1 MESRFGLPRKAL
13 VDAFYAMD
21 VAPGQTLSS
30 FVMSVEDKRAR
41 LSIDKESCFRTHA
54 PKLEKAGLLDLDGP
68 SDYAV
73 RASPCSQWCPRC
85 SGMHLPL
92 QPLDRD
98 RCIAE
103 LKLV

>member
-1 MESRFGLPRKAL
+1 
-13 VDAFYAMD
+13 MD

-41 LSIDKESCFRTHA
+41 LSIDKESCFRTHV

-73 RASPCSQWCPRC
+73 LLV
-85 SGMHLPL
+85 G
-92 QPLDRD
+92 LDYAD
-98 RCIAE
+98 FTWDNVVA
-103 LKLV
+103 LA

>member
-1 MESRFGLPRKAL
+1 MVESRFGLPRKAL

-68 SDYAV
+68 SDYV
-73 RASPCSQWCPRC
+73 RGALPRY
-85 SGMHLPL
+85 PA
-92 QPLDRD
+92 Q
-98 RCIAE
+98 
-103 LKLV
+103 

>member
-68 SDYAV
+68 SDYAALLV
-73 RASPCSQWCPRC
+73 
-85 SGMHLPL
+85 G
-92 QPLDRD
+92 LDYVD
-98 RCIAE
+98 FTWDNVVA
-103 LKLV
+103 LA